1 MTIVDTNSGTNV
13 HEIAAGIYRIS
24 TPIPPTHVSG
34 GFTFN
39 QYLIVD
45 QAPLLYHTGP
55 RQMFPLVERAV
66 AHVLGTVTALRY
78 VSFSHVEADE
88 CGALNDWLN
97 AAPQAAAVC
106 GMTAAMLSIGDFAV
120 RPPITLSEDTELS
133 LGERRVRWL
142 DTPHLPH
149 NWECGHLFEASTRT
163 LFCGDVFT
171 RGGAAELPPLT
182 EADPIEPAE
191 AMRRAMPG
199 SFAIEAG
206 TRAGLEKLAATEPVT
221 LALMHGSAYRG
232 DGARVLRDYATV
244 LGV

>member
-1 MTIVDTNSGTNV
+1 MTIVDASSGTNV

-24 TPIPPTHVSG
+24 TPVP

-45 QAPLLYHTGP
+45 QAPLLYHTGS
-55 RQMFPLVERAV
+55 RQLFPHVQRAV
-66 AHVLGTVTALRY
+66 AHVLGAVSALRY

-97 AAPQAAAVC
+97 AAPEAAAVC
-106 GMTAAMLSIGDFAV
+106 GMTAAMLSIGDLAV
-120 RPPITLSEDTELS
+120 RPPIPLSEDKELS
-133 LGERRVRWL
+133 LGDRRVRWL

-149 NWECGHLFEASTRT
+149 NWECGHLFEATTRT

-171 RGGAAELPPLT
+171 RAGAAELPALSET
-182 EADPIEPAE
+182 DPIGPAE
-191 AMRRAMPG
+191 AMRKKMPG

-206 TRAGLEKLAATEPVT
+206 TRAGLEKLAATEPLT

-232 DGARVLRDYATV
+232 DGASVLREYAAV